1 MAPAS
6 GFRCQRW
13 NQGLTPALPLVA
25 ELAELTWL
33 RGLLEECRLQCHFER
48 AYTAI
53 FRAPLCGLASKKA
66 SNLAVGPQSP

>member
-1 MAPAS
+1 LHVGARLGHPPNPFAMADPD
-6 GFRCQRW
+6 
-13 NQGLTPALPLVA
+13 
-25 ELAELTWL
+25 
-33 RGLLEECRLQCHFER
+33 RLQRHFER